1 MRYFKLI
8 FFKEREMMMMMKE
21 RRKDGMNGEKTM
33 WLERNPVAAV
43 TGHGCSAD
51 VLLSLIYLRFL

>member
-1 MRYFKLI
+1 
-8 FFKEREMMMMMKE
+8 MMMMMKE
-21 RRKDGMNGEKTM
+21 RRKDGMNGENTM